1 MSNWEQSLKLIL
13 LQLHEKLLQN
23 SLLTILWSFSIWS
36 KLERWK
42 SLISG
47 CLMSWL
53 KIKKYI
59 FWSVFS
65 YSTQWTISQHDC
77 DMQWKVDFIQQ
88 VVMTCSVAGLEE
100 APKHFLKPNL
110 HQKMV
115 MVTVRWSAASLI
127 PYSFL
132 NPRETTTFEKYA
144 QQIDEMQWKWQLL
157 QPALVSRMGPIL
169 LHNNANHT
177 SHNQCFKSWTNWAA
191 KFCPIQRIHLISH
204 QLTT

>member
-1 MSNWEQSLKLIL
+1 MPSSLIL
-13 LQLHEKLLQN
+13 CNNNELFLNQIVMCDEKW
-23 SLLTILWSFSIWS
+23 ILFDNWQWPAQ
-36 KLERWK
+36 
-42 SLISG
+42 
-47 CLMSWL
+47 WL
-53 KIKKYI
+53 D
-59 FWSVFS
+59 W
-65 YSTQWTISQHDC
+65 
-77 DMQWKVDFIQQ
+77 
-88 VVMTCSVAGLEE
+88 EE
-100 APKHFLKPNL
+100 VPEHFPKPNL

-132 NPRETTTFEKYA
+132 NPRETTTIEKYA